1 MLRATYFAFIQPQNS
16 EALSILARDSL
27 TLTHSG
33 DIHIDEASPEELDE
47 ARNERQRQER
57 GREEQEREQERERR
71 EEARREE
78 ARRED
83 AEHAKDRVCIHF
95 KIGENKIWR
104 VVQSLWVERS
114 DLSEVIRVAK
124 KNMRKGLRIFDTNMQ
139 LLAPDDCFEAV
150 TADGTNTIVLVPQ
163 MQLEIDDQMLDSANV
178 LSYTAIV
185 DNERAKR
192 QAR

>member
-1 MLRATYFAFIQPQNS
+1 MQPQNS

-57 GREEQEREQERERR
+57 GREEQERE
-71 EEARREE
+71 RREE

-95 KIGENKIWR
+95 KSRENKIWR

-114 DLSEVIRVAK
+114 DPSEVIRVAK